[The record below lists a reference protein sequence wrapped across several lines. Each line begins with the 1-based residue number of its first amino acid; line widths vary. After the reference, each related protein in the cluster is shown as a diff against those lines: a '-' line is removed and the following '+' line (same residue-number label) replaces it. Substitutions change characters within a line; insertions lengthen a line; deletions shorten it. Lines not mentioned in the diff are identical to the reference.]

1 MKRNGQTLNLGR
13 GTNIT
18 AIVAKYRHRIPIV
31 GTLFGSKSLH
41 LSADL
46 MVVCL
51 WAILGLAVTA
61 LVAAFDTGADIAGI
75 LAVAE

>member
-1 MKRNGQTLNLGR
+1 
-13 GTNIT
+13 
-18 AIVAKYRHRIPIV
+18 
-31 GTLFGSKSLH
+31 
-41 LSADL
+41 